1 MMAFLVYLQTTPTPQ
16 VGAESWEI
24 AKGVMLSLSTL
35 GVGYLVRA
43 VRTMEFS
50 VRALQITVTG
60 EDGKNGLKSQA
71 GLHDAR
77 IDDLEI
83 WRTKLDTASAMEREL
98 YEGEERRQR
107 SRRIR
112 DKLLNNEPLTGE

>member
-1 MMAFLVYLQTTPTPQ
+1 MWPDVFALLQTPQ
-16 VGAESWEI
+16 VGAEPWEI

-35 GVGYLVRA
+35 GVGYLVKTVRA
-43 VRTMEFS
+43 MEFS
-50 VRALQITVTG
+50 VTSLQNIVTG
-60 EDGKNGLKSQA
+60 VDGKNGLKGDA
-71 GLHDAR
+71 KLHDAR
-77 IDDLEI
+77 LDELEI
-83 WRTKLDTASAMEREL
+83 WRTKLDTASVIEREL